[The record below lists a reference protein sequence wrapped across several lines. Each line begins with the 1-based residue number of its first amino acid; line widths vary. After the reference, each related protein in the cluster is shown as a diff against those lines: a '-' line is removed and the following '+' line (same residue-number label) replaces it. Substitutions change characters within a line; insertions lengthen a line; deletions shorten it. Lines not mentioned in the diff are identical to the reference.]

1 MSTIKNF
8 EELKCWQNARVL
20 VNQVYDII
28 ETLPKDKFGL
38 IDQIERASIS
48 IMNNISE
55 GFGRFSNKDFVR
67 FLDYSHGSSNEV
79 KNLTY
84 LLEHRKYISNKKGTE
99 IRELIEFV
107 KSQILGLI
115 KHLAK
120 SFKPKNVS
128 EPAEPYNLKT
138 Y

>member
-1 MSTIKNF
+1 MGTIKNF
-8 EELKCWQNARVL
+8 EDLGCLQNARVL
-20 VNQVYDII
+20 ANQVYDILD
-28 ETLPKDKFGL
+28 TLPNNKFGL
-38 IDQIERASIS
+38 INQIERAAIS

-84 LLEHRKYISNKKGTE
+84 LLEDRKYISSEKGIELTILIAKIKSE
-99 IRELIEFV
+99 ILA
-107 KSQILGLI
+107 LI
-115 KHLAK
+115 KHLVK
-120 SFKPKNVS
+120 SFNPKIVS
-128 EPAEPYNLKT
+128 EPNEPYNPKT